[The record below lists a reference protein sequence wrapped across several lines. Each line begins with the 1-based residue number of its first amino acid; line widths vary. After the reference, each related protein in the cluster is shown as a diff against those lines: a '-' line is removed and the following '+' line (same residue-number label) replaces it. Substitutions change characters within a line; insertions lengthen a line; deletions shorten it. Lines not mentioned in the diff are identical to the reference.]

1 MCTILGAAHICEN
14 WGDEVSGPVLSGGS
28 FKGTMYGN
36 LEGAGP
42 EEDDPLVI

>member
-1 MCTILGAAHICEN
+1 MRN